1 MDSEKIFGERICAL
15 RTENNMTQQQLGEAV
30 GLTKQAINDIE
41 KGRRQ
46 TTIIK
51 AILLARLFNT
61 TVEYLMGDSEDATR
75 PNELSSLEYLFSRED
90 EFRFSKRLKELRT
103 AKNLSFQE
111 MGKVTYLG
119 TLAYKNLEY
128 AEKSPSLSTLIALA
142 DYFNVSLDYL
152 VGRSDDPT
160 RY

>member
-1 MDSEKIFGERICAL
+1 M
-15 RTENNMTQQQLGEAV
+15 QQ
-30 GLTKQAINDIE
+30 GL
-41 KGRRQ
+41 
-46 TTIIK
+46 
-51 AILLARLFNT
+51 
-61 TVEYLMGDSEDATR
+61 M
-75 PNELSSLEYLFSRED
+75 ELSSLEYLFSRED

-111 MGKVTYLG
+111 MGNVTYLG